1 MWNYSPKEFVKVY
14 RKLVNWEW
22 YSDANTTKIFLHCLL
37 KANWKEGSWKGIHYE
52 AGQFITSLSSLSK
65 DNGLSERQVRT
76 ALNHLISTG
85 EISSSTTDKTTG
97 KRLTRNRIITV
108 NNWVDYQTSDKRTD
122 RQTTSEPTGE
132 RQASDKRTDRQ
143 TTSEPTGERQA
154 SDRQATG
161 KRQQIEEYKNNRS
174 IEEKNINNARARE
187 DIQKEPIEKHVG
199 ILDDEPPEGEGW
211 S

>member
-132 RQASDKRTDRQ
+132 RQASD
-143 TTSEPTGERQA
+143 
-154 SDRQATG
+154 RQATG

-174 IEEKNINNARARE
+174 IEEKNNIRACARE
-187 DIQKEPIEKHVG
+187 DIQQVHIG